1 MGISLIAALDRN
13 RVIGVGNKMPWHLPD
28 DLKRF
33 RAVTSGY
40 PVVMGRKTFESIG
53 RSLPKRRNIVIT
65 RRPGYVAPGCEVVG
79 SLTDALELAG
89 KHAFVIGGGEI
100 YEQALS
106 LADRLYLTYVDTE
119 VAGGDTRF
127 PEVKPA
133 EWHEI
138 ERERH
143 EADER
148 HAFAFTYV
156 TLERVT
162 LS

>member
-1 MGISLIAALDRN
+1 MDRA

-28 DLKRF
+28 ELKRF
-33 RAVTSGY
+33 RSVTSGY

-53 RSLPKRRNIVIT
+53 RPLPNRRNIVIT
-65 RRPGYVAPGCEVVG
+65 RQPGYVAPGCEVVP
-79 SLTDALELAG
+79 SLTDGLELVG
-89 KHAFVIGGGEI
+89 NDAFVIGGGEI
-100 YEQALS
+100 YAQALP
-106 LADRLYLTYVDTE
+106 LANRLYLTYVDTE

-127 PEVKPA
+127 PQVDPA
-133 EWHEI
+133 EWREV

-156 TLERVT
+156 TLERVRP
-162 LS
+162 S

>member
-1 MGISLIAALDRN
+1 MDRA

-28 DLKRF
+28 ELKHF
-33 RAVTSGY
+33 RSVTSGY

-53 RSLPKRRNIVIT
+53 RPLPNRRNIVIT
-65 RRPGYVAPGCEVVG
+65 RQPGYIAPGCEVVP
-79 SLTDALELAG
+79 SLTDGLELVG
-89 KHAFVIGGGEI
+89 NDAFVIGGGEI
-100 YEQALS
+100 YAQALP
-106 LADRLYLTYVDTE
+106 LANRLYLTYVDTE

-127 PEVKPA
+127 PQVDPA
-133 EWHEI
+133 EWREI

-156 TLERVT
+156 TLERVRP
-162 LS
+162 S

>member
-1 MGISLIAALDRN
+1 MDRA

-28 DLKRF
+28 ELKRF
-33 RAVTSGY
+33 RSVTSGY

-53 RSLPKRRNIVIT
+53 RPLPNRRNIVIT
-65 RRPGYVAPGCEVVG
+65 RQPGYVAPGCEVAP
-79 SLTDALELAG
+79 SLTDGLELVG
-89 KHAFVIGGGEI
+89 NDAFVIGGGEI
-100 YEQALS
+100 YAQALP
-106 LADRLYLTYVDTE
+106 LANRLYLTYVDTE

-127 PEVKPA
+127 PQVDPA
-133 EWHEI
+133 EWREV

-156 TLERVT
+156 TLERVRP
-162 LS
+162 S